1 MNPFITVTIL
11 LTACI
16 ATSAYA
22 SPLDQ
27 VQFIK
32 IAPKDAR
39 AVIKEADGKLKVIKE
54 GDVIA
59 DGLLVKEIAP
69 GRIVLEEKTE
79 EGTETV
85 LVTIAN
91 DRAKIERLKKKPENK
106 PVTVAPPKSTQ

>member
-16 ATSAYA
+16 ATSVYA

-32 IAPKDAR
+32 IAPKEAK

-59 DGLLVKEIAP
+59 DGASVKEIAP
-69 GRIVLEEKTE
+69 GRIVLEEKAGE
-79 EGTETV
+79 EAETV

-106 PVTVAPPKSTQ
+106 PVTVAPLKNVQ